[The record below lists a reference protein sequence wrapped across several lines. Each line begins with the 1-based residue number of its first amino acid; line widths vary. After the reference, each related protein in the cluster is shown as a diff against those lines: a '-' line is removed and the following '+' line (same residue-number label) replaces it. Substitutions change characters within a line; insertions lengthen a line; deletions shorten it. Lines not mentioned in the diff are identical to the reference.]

1 MTPSAVVNQGRT
13 EGWRGVRIVGL
24 SVPEH
29 LAIDVRF
36 EDSSHLRIRFDPQRL
51 RGDRSRLLDVSEFC
65 RAALAGGT
73 VVWPCGYALDAEVA
87 RIKADEGSEWVPL

>member
-1 MTPSAVVNQGRT
+1 M
-13 EGWRGVRIVGL
+13 RIVGV
-24 SVPEH
+24 SFPEH

-51 RGDRSRLLDVSEFC
+51 RGDQSRLLDVSEFF

-73 VVWPCGYALDAEVA
+73 VVWPCGYAVDADVA
-87 RIKADEGSEWVPL
+87 RIKADEGPEWVPL